1 MSRKKQLLVIKREFH
16 NDEKVKS
23 SWKYNNSYVSVQKT
37 ASKYVKQQV
46 TELKGKKSKSSVIFE
61 NVKNSQQLIELY
73 KEINKGIYYLNI
85 INNLNIIN
93 ISRMLYLTAEY
104 TSQVYMSCKYDSV
117 NSKALKSYKVCSL
130 T

>member
-1 MSRKKQLLVIKREFH
+1 MCTK
-16 NDEKVKS
+16 
-23 SWKYNNSYVSVQKT
+23 NSFKICKA
-37 ASKYVKQQV
+37 ASDRI
-46 TELKGKKSKSSVIFE
+46 KGKKSKSSVIFK